1 MNKKLHDFVDITATN
16 DSHFQWNANRLWLDI
31 GPIELSRAFSAPIT
45 LSNNNNNNKSETK
58 QKNNNNKKLDS

>member
-1 MNKKLHDFVDITATN
+1 MILSISQQRMIHTSNEMLIDC
-16 DSHFQWNANRLWLDI
+16 DI